1 MVPDAK
7 KNLTSALTGFDDDGA
22 DAAARLAHLER
33 DRWPE
38 FERELRARRWRV
50 VRFDCHHYGAER
62 QSWEWMLWRCRTWTE
77 VERVL
82 NKHGVD
88 WRREDGRLVL
98 DRMSVFRCR

>member
-1 MVPDAK
+1 MSK
-7 KNLTSALTGFDDDGA
+7 TELSALTGFENGGA
-22 DAAARLAHLER
+22 GEAERLAHLER

-50 VRFDCHHYGAER
+50 VRFDVHHYGAER
-62 QSWEWMLWRCRTWTE
+62 QPWEWMLWRCRNWTE

-82 NKHGVD
+82 NRHRVD
-88 WRREDGRLVL
+88 WQREDGRLVL

>member
-1 MVPDAK
+1 M
-7 KNLTSALTGFDDDGA
+7 N
-22 DAAARLAHLER
+22 AAGEGLAPEALAHLER

-38 FERELRARRWRV
+38 FERELRSRRWRV
-50 VRFDCHHYGAER
+50 VRFDVHHYGAER
-62 QSWEWMLWRCRTWTE
+62 QPWESLLWSCRTWAE

-88 WRREDGRLVL
+88 WQREDGRLVL